1 LILSARQAGWLTA
14 CVKYKDDR
22 EKKTRAREII
32 EAGGQPPFLH
42 CSNGR
47 HLIEALQDLGNYS
60 VTEAGI
66 DALTWLEIKSYADAT
81 GLVSEAWELQT
92 VRAMSEAFVQGL
104 REGEDPLSIPPTER
118 SL

>member
-1 LILSARQAGWLTA
+1 MSA

-22 EKKTRAREII
+22 PRKTRAQEII

-47 HLIEALQDLGNYS
+47 HLVDALQDLGNYS
-60 VTEAGI
+60 VTETGI
-66 DALTWLEIKSYADAT
+66 AALTWAEIGAYANAT
-81 GLVSEAWELQT
+81 GLISEAWEMQT

-104 REGEDPLSIPPTER
+104 REGEDVFSIPPAER